1 MSLAEPFPLYFPG
14 DARRPFSSE
23 AATRRFAK
31 VAQLE
36 EGGRVLV
43 LGGGSSNEAS
53 LLLAR
58 HFGCSVL
65 AVDVDEALLAPLRA
79 QAQSLGL
86 EAHVQVRRVE
96 PESLGL
102 PEGAFDAILSHG
114 RLLPL
119 LPTALRTLRPLLAH
133 QGRVGLSWPVRVG
146 RAQPPAVST
155 FWEQRLGTSLLLPRE
170 LLQLLSQA
178 GFEPESAESLQPS
191 ELDALYRELEPH
203 LEPAPAE
210 QARVL
215 REEVSL
221 FREHPGQAFSYAFII
236 GRRKEPG
243 ERPPSTRDNG

>member
-14 DARRPFSSE
+14 DARRPFSSD

-43 LGGGSSNEAS
+43 LGGGSSSEAS

-58 HFGCSVL
+58 DFGCSVL
-65 AVDVDEALLAPLRA
+65 TVDVDEALLEPLRA
-79 QAQSLGL
+79 RVQSLGL
-86 EAHVQVRRVE
+86 EAHVQVQHVA
-96 PESLGL
+96 PDALGL
-102 PEGAFDAILSHG
+102 PEGEFDAILSHG

-133 QGRVGLSWPVRVG
+133 QGRVGLTWPVRVG
-146 RAQPPAVST
+146 REQPPAVGT
-155 FWEQRLGTSLLLPRE
+155 FWEQRLGLSLLLPRE
-170 LLQLLSQA
+170 LLQLLAQS

-191 ELDALYRELEPH
+191 ELEALYRELEPH
-203 LEPAPAE
+203 LGPAPSE

-215 REEVSL
+215 RDEVSL
-221 FREHPGQAFSYAFII
+221 FREHSAQAFSYAFVI

-243 ERPPSTRDNG
+243 ERPPATRDNG